1 MPAYFEVVP
10 DTTPSPECICTVTRV
25 DKRGRLVTK
34 EIRDRQPRSIRM
46 ALRLA
51 AESKLKRITQTQTQ
65 MEPHPTEVPRPAQ
78 LKVLRTYA
86 KLPDPTITTTL
97 PPTVYFSHTQHTLTI
112 FDAYPKALFHFLVLP
127 RTTSSSDTA
136 RSSDLTDLRTLLRRR
151 ASSDA
156 KTRTRAEETLRALAD
171 EAERMRGVV
180 QEEMRTRYGFVWE
193 IWTGFHAVPSME

>member
-1 MPAYFEVVP
+1 MPSYIVKFPAYYIVETHVNARGRSVSKRIP
-10 DTTPSPECICTVTRV
+10 MTRDHQPIRVTR
-25 DKRGRLVTK
+25 GIILASP
-34 EIRDRQPRSIRM
+34 PRR
-46 ALRLA
+46 R
-51 AESKLKRITQTQTQ
+51 TQTQTQ
-65 MEPHPTEVPRPAQ
+65 TQTQTEMETHEIIPLPAK

-86 KLPDPTITTTL
+86 KLPDSTITTTL

-127 RTTSSSDTA
+127 RITSSSDSA